1 MISTKLPQMPK
12 CRKLKA
18 DKLNYFRNSGEMR
31 KLPKIAKIPKMDEN
45 SKITKN
51 RQISQNGRKRK
62 LPKIAKL
69 PIQEFTAKQTTDD
82 SQHDKNENF
91 EKQTKKPS
99 VYGKQANLRK
109 SDFRK
114 KIRPA
119 RSEGRKRLSNSPIFR
134 IDNRATDSWEKVIYI
149 IMHRQQSD

>member
-1 MISTKLPQMPK
+1 MQKSENRQI
-12 CRKLKA
+12 
-18 DKLNYFRNSGEMR
+18 NYFRNSGEMR
-31 KLPKIAKIPKMDEN
+31 KLPKIAKIPKMD
-45 SKITKN
+45 KT
-51 RQISQNGRKRK
+51 QK
-62 LPKIAKL
+62 LPKIAKFRKMDENAKL
-69 PIQEFTAKQTTDD
+69 PKTTKVPIQEFTAKQTTDD
-82 SQHDKNENF
+82 SQHDKNENL

-134 IDNRATDSWEKVIYI
+134 AIRCD
-149 IMHRQQSD
+149 